1 MNRLFSVGLG
11 LALLLAG
18 CTTPPK
24 NTVYQIS
31 TIDALL
37 AGVYDGHL
45 SCEELVEHG
54 DFGIG
59 TFDRL
64 NGEMLVLDGEVFQV
78 KADGKIYRPALS
90 ETTPFATVCQ
100 FDLDRSFPVD
110 SEMDFDGLKALLDQQ
125 FSNQNLFYAIK
136 LTGTFSAMK
145 TRSVPAQQK
154 PYPPLSEVT
163 KTQPEFE
170 IGNVSG
176 TIVGFRC
183 PPYVDGINVA
193 GYHLHFLSDDQTQGG
208 HILSFTLKEGTC
220 EVDELNLLELN
231 LPKDAE
237 MFAEIDLSQDRSAE
251 LQQVEKD

>member
-11 LALLLAG
+11 MALLLAG
-18 CTTPPK
+18 CTAPPK
-24 NTVYQIS
+24 NTVYQIC

-45 SCEELVEHG
+45 SCKELLKHG

-64 NGEMLVLDGEVFQV
+64 DGEMLVLDGEVFQV
-78 KADGKIYRPALS
+78 KADGKVYRPKFA
-90 ETTPFATVCQ
+90 ETTPFASVCQ
-100 FDLDRSFPVD
+100 FDPERVLSVD
-110 SEMDFDGLKALLDQQ
+110 PQTDFDGLKALLDKE
-125 FSNQNLFYAIK
+125 FSNPNLFYAVK

-163 KTQPEFE
+163 KSQPEFE
-170 IGNVSG
+170 MANVSG

-183 PPYVDGINVA
+183 PPFVDGINVA

-220 EVDELNLLELN
+220 EVDELNLYGLEL
-231 LPKDAE
+231 PTDAA
-237 MFAEIDLSQDRSAE
+237 MFAETDLSQDRSVE
-251 LQQVEKD
+251 LEQVEKD